1 MKSLTYLSVWFVLV
15 AVVGGLFLSIPPKAN
30 RSQAGMEATRM
41 AAANLP
47 PVSPL
52 NELAM
57 IASELSTPEG
67 MTAAKKHQ
75 DMMIDVAIETSRID
89 AMQKAYRARMQAG
102 K

>member
-30 RSQAGMEATRM
+30 RSQEGM

-75 DMMIDVAIETSRID
+75 DVMIDVAIETARLD

>member
-1 MKSLTYLSVWFVLV
+1 MKILTYLSVWFVLV

-30 RSQAGMEATRM
+30 RSQAGM

-75 DMMIDVAIETSRID
+75 DMMIDVAIETARLD